1 MEWTTKY
8 DILLLKEILVSELH
22 KFRKSSNERGRIWT
36 LIASNLN
43 EIDEVK
49 FWVNQRGVRERFEA
63 IQERY
68 LQKTKSEVNA
78 SGISS
83 EATEVDEL
91 MEEITEKIK
100 LADANRESD
109 DKTKRIEKEQQQA
122 LDIRKKAM
130 ETFGATK
137 KRSVEDEG

>member
-1 MEWTTKY
+1 MPVVYHQTEK
-8 DILLLKEILVSELH
+8 
-22 KFRKSSNERGRIWT
+22 
-36 LIASNLN
+36 
-43 EIDEVK
+43 
-49 FWVNQRGVRERFEA
+49 
-63 IQERY
+63 
-68 LQKTKSEVNA
+68 
-78 SGISS
+78 
-83 EATEVDEL
+83 TEVDQL

-137 KRSVEDEG
+137 KRSVEDEGESSGGNEKRKRRSGSNAV

>member
-1 MEWTTKY
+1 MEWSTKH

-49 FWVNQRGVRERFEA
+49 FRVKQRGVRERFEA

-109 DKTKRIEKEQQQA
+109 DKTKRIEKEQ
-122 LDIRKKAM
+122 
-130 ETFGATK
+130 
-137 KRSVEDEG
+137 